1 MSRSAG
7 KEQTGVEARTEKA
20 RGLALRPLPLAP
32 QNRRQCPR
40 MDGRS
45 WWLPAVAGPGD
56 LMQWATITAEGE
68 VDSESFAER
77 MPGSHAVEIGV
88 SRRGQVLGVMG
99 VGLHRR
105 EAVCAGHS

>member
-1 MSRSAG
+1 
-7 KEQTGVEARTEKA
+7 
-20 RGLALRPLPLAP
+20 
-32 QNRRQCPR
+32 
-40 MDGRS
+40 
-45 WWLPAVAGPGD
+45 
-56 LMQWATITAEGE
+56 MQWATITAEGE